1 MDADKLVKVYTK
13 IRDER
18 SRRKKVFD
26 DEDKALKAKQERIE
40 AELLRFLNENK
51 LDNSRTDSGMFYR
64 QLDILPA
71 GSDWEAF
78 YEWVAKEGAF
88 DALERRIKKGFI
100 SDYMEENDGDLPPG
114 VSVNKRY
121 VLRVRRN

>member
-1 MDADKLVKVYTK
+1 MDADKLVKIYTK
-13 IRDER
+13 IRDAR
-18 SRRKKVFD
+18 TAAKRVFD
-26 DEDKALKAKQERIE
+26 EQDKELKAKQERIE

-51 LDNSRTDSGMFYR
+51 LDNSRTEHGLFYR
-64 QLDILPA
+64 QVDVLPA

-78 YEWVAKEGAF
+78 YDWVAKEGAF

-100 SDYMEENDGDLPPG
+100 TEYMETHDGDLPPG